1 VLEASKLPEKNHVYE
16 KGLKKKNSITWQ
28 QAKEIYLKS
37 SPYVLYKTSLTY
49 LIIVTLGEPEMTSGR
64 QMFFIL

>member
-1 VLEASKLPEKNHVYE
+1 MLEASKLPEKNHVYG